1 MPRRHVRPRCAQIR
15 PKRATQCHECHA
27 CQHKTMVDVKLCH
40 ICHAKRGW
48 MCDCATPV
56 THSAAASRA
65 TRLPRKTLVDG
76 KLRHACHV
84 KRKWMLP
91 SPTAATHS
99 TAASRTTRA
108 RLNQTQARHPSHEY
122 LVCHVKPLVDTGLS
136 HACHVKGK
144 WISPRGTPATHRAR
158 GVTRDQG
165 ARKPDPSAPPS
176 ATPATQN
183 DDV

>member
-1 MPRRHVRPRCAQIR
+1 MTRRHVRPRCAQIR
-15 PKRATQCHECHA
+15 PKRGTQCHECHA
-27 CQHKTMVDVKLCH
+27 CQHKTMVDVRLYH

-48 MCDCATPV
+48 RCNCATPV

-65 TRLPRKTLVDG
+65 TRLPRKKNTCGWEIAPRLP
-76 KLRHACHV
+76 R

-122 LVCHVKPLVDTGLS
+122 RVCHAKPLVDTGLS
-136 HACHVKGK
+136 HACHACHVKGK
-144 WISPRGTPATHRAR
+144 
-158 GVTRDQG
+158 
-165 ARKPDPSAPPS
+165 
-176 ATPATQN
+176 
-183 DDV
+183 